1 MRVRCVDLNSLSGTS
16 AAERLRPRPKRV
28 LSVPRGLVGAGASF
42 LSAPCAASQA
52 QLKQAV
58 GNFFSKPKDVPP
70 GVILRHGRLRKPT
83 KPGEEEKKIER
94 GRPKRSRASSV
105 LPQLAARVLLAS
117 GRAASGDA
125 AVENR
130 DGTCDG
136 DVPQAAPTRAREN
149 YQVGA
154 VGLHRRG
161 HAGAH
166 LGLPFSDGS
175 VIYTLIALLGENRRQ
190 DVVSSL
196 G

>member
-1 MRVRCVDLNSLSGTS
+1 ME
-16 AAERLRPRPKRV
+16 A
-28 LSVPRGLVGAGASF
+28 F
-42 LSAPCAASQA
+42 LSTPCAASISLNMILG
-52 QLKQAV
+52 QLL
-58 GNFFSKPKDVPP
+58 SKPKDAPP
-70 GVILRHGRLRKPT
+70 GVTLRRGRLRTPT
-83 KPGEEEKKIER
+83 KPGEEEKKFER